1 MTQDEKPTFL
11 GRGWSFPPTFDKNK
25 RQVTMV
31 SNERD
36 IEESLSILL
45 STGLGERVMRPDYGC
60 RLGDYQFEALNTTL
74 KTYLEGLV
82 RDAILYYEPRIRL
95 NGVTVDDSGQIEG
108 RVDILVDYT
117 VKTTNSRFNFVYPYY
132 LEEANQNV

>member
-1 MTQDEKPTFL
+1 MAQDPKPSFL
-11 GRGWSFPPTFDKNK
+11 GRGWGFPPTFDKST
-25 RQVTMV
+25 RQVGMV
-31 SNERD
+31 TDETD
-36 IEESLSILL
+36 IEQSLSILL
-45 STGLGERVMRPDYGC
+45 STGLGERVMRPKYGC

-95 NGVTVDDSGQIEG
+95 DAVQVDETRQLEGQ
-108 RVDILVDYT
+108 VDILVSYT
-117 VKTTNSRFNFVYPYY
+117 VKTTNSRYNFVYPFY